1 MMLHIRAENRQLKI
15 VWRACA
21 FARSAQNKKWRKN
34 FLNRCKVR
42 VEMGQNKPLV
52 YGIIH
57 IGSSTLS
64 MRIVEYRGVNE
75 IKVIE
80 EVRKEVAFGEE
91 VFLHK
96 RLSFA
101 SIRRLCGMLNGL
113 RQLLDDYRVD
123 EYAVFATAVFRESKN
138 RRLILDLVR
147 ANTGFNVRII
157 DMPQE
162 IYYKHFTL
170 QHRIREINRKR
181 HYDLGVNFLFV
192 DITSGCVGL
201 TVWEQGALKYQ
212 QNVHVGTL
220 RLLESFT
227 LNQRDSQDFP
237 QAMSEYIHSIMAPLW
252 KAISLYHPRC
262 LVLSGREA
270 RIMADLMKLDM
281 DHHDMVELAPADFDH
296 MYEEA
301 GSLPPSIIE
310 QKYKMPEQWAQAV
323 LPTAHMYKEIL
334 DHVPVEKV
342 IMMGT
347 TFIDAAALFYGA
359 EKTNDPELL
368 YMRAQNIEL
377 TRSIAERYYYEPDHA
392 RMMEIYAHA
401 ILEALAKVT
410 GLGEREEFLLRMA
423 IILCQ
428 VGKYVNLL
436 GRSQQACRIVKGI
449 DIFGLSDKEKDIVA
463 CIVFYDHS
471 KFPSDD
477 DEPFRVLDERAKM
490 VVLKLVAIFRV
501 VRAMDISRKQKLQDV
516 TARLAEEKLT
526 IQYDSHDNTAIE
538 TWMFDKEKELFRNV
552 FGLDAE
558 LVRR

>member
-1 MMLHIRAENRQLKI
+1 
-15 VWRACA
+15 
-21 FARSAQNKKWRKN
+21 
-34 FLNRCKVR
+34 
-42 VEMGQNKPLV
+42 MGQNKPLV

-80 EVRKEVAFGEE
+80 EVRKEVTFGEE
-91 VFLHK
+91 VFLNK

-101 SIRRLCGMLNGL
+101 SIRRLCNMLSGL
-113 RQLLDDYRVD
+113 KQLLQDYQVE

-138 RRLILDLVR
+138 RRSILDLVR
-147 ANTGFNVRII
+147 ANTGFNVKII

-181 HYDLGVNFLFV
+181 HYSLGVNFLFV
-192 DITSGCVGL
+192 DVTSGCVGL
-201 TVWEQGALKYQ
+201 TVWEQGALRYQ

-252 KAISLYHPRC
+252 EAIRLYHPRC

-270 RIMADLMKLDM
+270 RIMAALMNLDM
-281 DHHDMVELAPADFDH
+281 DHHDMLQLAPADFYR
-296 MYEEA
+296 MYNEA
-301 GSLPPSIIE
+301 GSLPPSIIV
-310 QKYKMPEQWAQAV
+310 QKYGMSEQWASAV

-334 DHVPVEKV
+334 DHVPVDTV
-342 IMMGT
+342 VMMGT

-359 EKTNDPELL
+359 EKTLDPELL

-377 TRSIAERYYYEPDHA
+377 TRSIAERYYYEPGHA
-392 RMMEIYAHA
+392 KAMEVFAHA
-401 ILEALAKVT
+401 VFEAFGGRVA
-410 GLGEREEFLLRMA
+410 LGDRDEFLLRMA

-449 DIFGLSDKEKDIVA
+449 DIFGISDREKDIVA

-477 DEPFRVLDERAKM
+477 DEPFRALDERGKM
-490 VVLKLVAIFRV
+490 AVLKLVAIFRI
-501 VRAMDISRKQKLQDV
+501 VRAMDISRKQKLRDV
-516 TARLAEEKLT
+516 TARLNEEKLT
-526 IQYDSHDNTAIE
+526 IQYDSRDNTALE
-538 TWMFDKEKELFRNV
+538 TWMFDKEKDLFRNV
-552 FGLDAE
+552 FGIDAE